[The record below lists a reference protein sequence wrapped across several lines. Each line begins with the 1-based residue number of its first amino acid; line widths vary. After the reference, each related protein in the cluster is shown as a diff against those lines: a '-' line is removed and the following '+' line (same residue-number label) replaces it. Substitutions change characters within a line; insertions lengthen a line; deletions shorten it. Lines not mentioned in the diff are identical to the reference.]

1 MTSFFTSTSIT
12 SWTTLNA
19 FSGEI
24 QHVYLQDKPEH
35 NNGRETQ
42 LQICRL
48 PAGWT
53 LRLAADWRHSST
65 SHTIPV

>member
-24 QHVYLQDKPEH
+24 QHVYLQDKPEQ

-42 LQICRL
+42 LQIFKIQ
-48 PAGWT
+48 T
-53 LRLAADWRHSST
+53 
-65 SHTIPV
+65 